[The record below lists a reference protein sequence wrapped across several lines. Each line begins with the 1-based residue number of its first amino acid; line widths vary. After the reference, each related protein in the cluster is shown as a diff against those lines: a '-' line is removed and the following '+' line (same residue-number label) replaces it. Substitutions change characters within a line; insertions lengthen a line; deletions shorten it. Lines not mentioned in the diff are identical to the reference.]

1 MTPDAPEVTTIIPTF
16 RRPALLSRAI
26 RSVAAQTYQRV
37 KICVYDNASGD
48 ETEELVREMAR
59 SDPRIRYYRHEKN
72 IGATN
77 NYNFGLGRIKTP
89 YFSLLGDDD
98 TITPHFYE
106 QAVNELSRFPATG
119 FFAGRTRVQ
128 DQQMGVERIQGRSW
142 KGGLYRPGS
151 NAVLHMLDEHFITTG
166 VLFRRVVLDSVG
178 VLDRWGSDRNYMIIA
193 ASLYPFIVSEE
204 ICGRLSLHSG
214 SFSGGAPTEEDAKV
228 GLNSSYVLGA
238 YEELDQ
244 RLENLSS
251 LGSTELMYV
260 RRRLWKRY
268 ERDVLYVLM
277 TKALPSGRH
286 EELRDVVLSRKNF
299 RLSRSSAF
307 VLGIIARAARW
318 RLLSRLL
325 SYLVTQMQR
334 MFVIASGRGSART
347 ETGDVNEFP
356 KLER

>member
-1 MTPDAPEVTTIIPTF
+1 MTTIIPTF

-26 RSVAAQTYQRV
+26 RSVAAQTYERV
-37 KICVYDNASGD
+37 TICVYDNASGD
-48 ETEELVREMAR
+48 ETEDVVREMAR
-59 SDPRIRYYRHEKN
+59 CDPRIRYYRHEKN

-77 NYNFGLGRIKTP
+77 NYNFGLGRVKTP

-98 TITPHFYE
+98 MLAPHFYE
-106 QAVNELSRFPATG
+106 HGVNEISKCPGTG
-119 FFAGRTRVQ
+119 FFAGRTSIQ
-128 DQQMGVERIQGRSW
+128 DQQLGIERIQGRSW
-142 KGGLYRPGS
+142 RGGLYRPDS
-151 NAVLHMLDEHFITTG
+151 NAVLHMIDEHFITTG

-193 ASLYPFIVSEE
+193 ASLHPFIVSEE

-214 SFSGGAPTEEDAKV
+214 SFSGGATTEEEAKV

-244 RLENLSS
+244 RLENVSS
-251 LGSTELMYV
+251 IGNTELLYV

-286 EELRDVVLSRKNF
+286 EELRDVVLSRKKF
-299 RLSRSSAF
+299 RLSRFSAF
-307 VLGIIARAARW
+307 VLGIVARSARW

-325 SYLVTQMQR
+325 SYLVIQMQR
-334 MFVIASGRGSART
+334 MFVIVSGRGSART
-347 ETGDVNEFP
+347 ETGEVNEFP
-356 KLER
+356 KLEC